1 MTAVKASA
9 NSSSI
14 TLPVRAEADALGSM
28 DIPVEALYGI
38 NTARAMTNFDFSGRK
53 LSDERAFVRAFAKVK
68 AAASRAN
75 ARLDVLPSDI
85 SLLINAACG
94 DLESGRLDAWLL
106 VDMYE
111 GSGGTS
117 LNMNINEVLANRA
130 IELKGHAPGSYVHVH
145 PNDHVNCSQSTNDVV
160 PSAIRIAAWLMLDE
174 LLAQLRRLSAALGE
188 RQQHFG
194 NMLRLGRTCLQDAQP
209 MTLGQAFGAHY
220 GLAVRCA
227 ERLYRLRGE
236 MLCLPLGGTA
246 IGTGFGA
253 PSGYRA
259 AVLEELSAGLGAQC
273 SAPGNAF
280 DAMASADDYLRLAGE
295 LNCLAQGLGK
305 LADDFMFLA
314 SGPNGGIAE
323 LKLPALQAGS
333 SIMPGK
339 VNPVI
344 PMAVRQVAFA
354 CAGRYAA
361 IQGACGT
368 GQLEI
373 NPYEPLIAA
382 ELFEMLRLLAN
393 VVKAL
398 TDRCIVG
405 LEADEERMQNALLA
419 SSAAA
424 TALLPILGYAR
435 ASQLVRK
442 ALVQGRPFVDL
453 VVEEGL
459 MSREGVMTAIRESV
473 GIVS

>member
-1 MTAVKASA
+1 MTRSEED
-9 NSSSI
+9 
-14 TLPVRAEADALGSM
+14 TLGALELPADS
-28 DIPVEALYGI
+28 LYGI
-38 NTARAMTNFDFSGRK
+38 NTARALLNFDFSARK
-53 LSDERAFVRAFAKVK
+53 LAGERAFVRAFAKIK
-68 AAASRAN
+68 AAAARAN
-75 ARLDVLPSDI
+75 VRLDVLAPETAR
-85 SLLINAACG
+85 LINAACA
-94 DLESGRLDAWLL
+94 DMEQGRLDAWLL

-117 LNMNINEVLANRA
+117 LNMNVNEVLANRA
-130 IELKGHAPGSYVHVH
+130 IQLGDRSPGDYAFVH
-145 PNDHVNCSQSTNDVV
+145 PNDQVNRSQSTNDVV
-160 PSAIRIAAWLMLDE
+160 PSAIRVGAWLMLED
-174 LLAQLRRLSAALGE
+174 LLTPLRQLVAALADK
-188 RQQHFG
+188 RQQFSS
-194 NMLRLGRTCLQDAQP
+194 MLRLGRTCLQDAQP
-209 MTLGQAFGAHY
+209 MTLGQSFGAHH
-220 GLAVRCA
+220 GMAERCA
-227 ERLYRLRGE
+227 ARLAQLRTDL
-236 MLCLPLGGTA
+236 LCLPLGGTA

-253 PSGYRA
+253 VRGYRA
-259 AVLEELSAGLGAQC
+259 AVLEELSTGLGATC
-273 SAPGNAF
+273 SAPADAF

-354 CAGRYAA
+354 CGGRYVA
-361 IQGACGT
+361 IQGACGI

-382 ELFEMLRLLAN
+382 ELFEMLRLLTHT
-393 VVKAL
+393 VRAL

-405 LEADEERMQNALLA
+405 LEADEDRMRQALLA

-424 TALLPILGYAR
+424 TALLPIIGYAR
-435 ASQLVRK
+435 ASRLVRL
-442 ALVQGRPFVDL
+442 AQIQNRPFIDL
-453 VVEEGL
+453 IAEEGL
-459 MSREGVMTAIRESV
+459 MSREAVMEALQNAAIMGTCMSAQT
-473 GIVS
+473 